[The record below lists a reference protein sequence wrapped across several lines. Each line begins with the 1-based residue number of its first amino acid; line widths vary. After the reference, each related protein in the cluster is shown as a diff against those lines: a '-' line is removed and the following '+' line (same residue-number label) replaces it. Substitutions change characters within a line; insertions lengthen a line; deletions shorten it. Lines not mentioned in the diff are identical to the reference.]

1 MNQITYSIKGA
12 TDKINPDLDS
22 YEIKPDLN
30 YLIQIL
36 NIRRHSKS
44 KTQSDFADSIAKFY
58 EYEGASVERD
68 PYGNVYVTKGN
79 SNLYPCMVAHLD
91 INQTQRDNVTIHTSG
106 DIMFGFDSDEGVQA
120 GMGADDGCGVALA
133 YEMFIR
139 FDNIKLFFPLDEEIG
154 CKGSNV
160 CDPTF
165 FTDCSMILQ
174 GDRRSYSTDLITYT
188 NGIET
193 CSKEFVTAA
202 SSIMST
208 YGYKDTRGVCTDIG
222 SIKKN
227 SIVDCIACN
236 VSIGYFNE
244 HSDEE
249 VISIKAYYNAVNFV
263 YKVIEKL
270 GNQKWHHVHT
280 PKQIDLFTSFPN
292 VPSVPKADKVNDY
305 GWSGSSTYYTGFE
318 DSPFDNLEENY
329 QYLPKGI
336 DKEYNEYILDSYP
349 SMKDTANREQLES
362 YDADGESMKD
372 FCEQEEIDSLLMQS
386 MCPFCLRKIE
396 VTNEL
401 LLNLSCD
408 SCNSVFNSTYNL
420 ENEESSSNLF

>member
-1 MNQITYSIKGA
+1 MTYNTYSIKSA
-12 TDKINPDLDS
+12 TEKINPNLDS
-22 YEIKPDLN
+22 YEIQPDLN

-79 SNLYPCMVAHLD
+79 SDLYPCMVAHLD
-91 INQTQRDNVTIHTSG
+91 INQTERKNVTIHVSG

-133 YEMFIR
+133 YEMFNR
-139 FDNIKLFFPLDEEIG
+139 FDNIKLFFPKDEEIG
-154 CKGSNV
+154 LKGSNA

-174 GDRRSYSTDLITYT
+174 GDRRSYTTDLITHT

-202 SSIMST
+202 TSIMST

-222 SIKKN
+222 AIKKN
-227 SIVDCIACN
+227 SIVDCIAVN
-236 VSIGYFNE
+236 LSIGYFNE

-249 VISIKAYYNAVNFV
+249 VISVKAYYNAVNFT
-263 YKVIEKL
+263 YNLIKEL
-270 GNQKWHHVHT
+270 GNQKWYHVHT
-280 PKQIDLFTSFPN
+280 PKQLDLFTSF
-292 VPSVPKADKVNDY
+292 SKEDKVKDY
-305 GWSGSSTYYTGFE
+305 GWSGSSSSPYYSEFM
-318 DSPFDNLEENY
+318 DSPFGDIKENFKDSLK
-329 QYLPKGI
+329 YLDDP
-336 DKEYNEYILDSYP
+336 YNDYILDTYA
-349 SMKDTANREQLES
+349 SMKEVENRDQLDS
-362 YDADGESMKD
+362 YDTEGESIKD
-372 FCEQEEIDSLLMQS
+372 FCTQEEIDSLLMQN
-386 MCPFCLRKIE
+386 MCPYCLHKIE
-396 VTNEL
+396 ITNEL
-401 LLNLSCD
+401 FLNLSCD
-408 SCNSVFNSTYNL
+408 HCDSVINSTYHI
-420 ENEESSSNLF
+420 ENTIDKLF

>member
-1 MNQITYSIKGA
+1 MTYNTYSIKSA
-12 TDKINPDLDS
+12 TEKINPDLDS
-22 YEIKPDLN
+22 YEIKPDLD

-44 KTQSDFADSIAKFY
+44 KAQSDFAESIAKFY
-58 EYEGASVERD
+58 EYEGASVETD

-79 SNLYPCMVAHLD
+79 SDLYPCMVAHLD
-91 INQTQRDNVTIHTSG
+91 INQTERKNVTIHVSG
-106 DIMFGFDSDEGVQA
+106 DIMFGFDSNEGLQA
-120 GMGADDGCGVALA
+120 GMGADDGCGIALA
-133 YEMFIR
+133 YEMFKR

-154 CKGSNV
+154 CKGSNA

-174 GDRRSYSTDLITYT
+174 GDRRSYTTDLITYT
-188 NGIET
+188 NGIQT

-222 SIKKN
+222 AIKKN

-236 VSIGYFNE
+236 LSIGYFNE

-249 VISIKAYYNAVNFV
+249 VISIKAYYNAVNFT
-263 YKVIEKL
+263 YNLIKEL

-280 PKQIDLFTSFPN
+280 PKQFDLFTSFP
-292 VPSVPKADKVNDY
+292 KEDKVNDY
-305 GWSGSSTYYTGFE
+305 GWSGSSSSPYYSEFM
-318 DSPFDNLEENY
+318 DSPFGDIKENSKDSLK
-329 QYLPKGI
+329 YLDDP
-336 DKEYNEYILDSYP
+336 YNDYILDTYA
-349 SMKDTANREQLES
+349 SMKEVENRDQLDS
-362 YDADGESMKD
+362 FDGEGDTIKD
-372 FCEQEEIDSLLMQS
+372 FCTQEEIDSLLMQN
-386 MCPFCLRKIE
+386 MCPYCLHKIE

-401 LLNLSCD
+401 FLNLSCEQCD
-408 SCNSVFNSTYNL
+408 SVFNSTYNV
-420 ENEESSSNLF
+420 ENIIDKLF